1 MSANRPTRSR
11 ISSPF
16 VPAPSIDS
24 SEPATDAPADKPKTF
39 MQRWVEPA
47 PALPRPSY
55 AEAGH
60 ERHGV
65 VLNMMPLGVG
75 PSAKVL
81 KALANVEKPK
91 KSISSVSTP
100 EVATPEPGPAEEI
113 AEIAEEVA
121 ETIETP
127 RQESIPKQTIEEEDE
142 VMPKTPKS
150 PSSARKSVSR
160 PSVGPQ
166 SAGQSVFALQQSPM
180 DALMSE
186 RPQSRYLRYPSDSAT
201 PEPALGPDGL
211 PIINM
216 DFTDRVVEYAVNE
229 ALDRHKWP
237 TAYALR
243 TVYDDGRTDPRMVR
257 IFDAVYN
264 GWSTL
269 DQMDEFQDKIRRK
282 KREGKRD
289 RTAEYYFNGE
299 DPAPPRSQGL
309 FSPMS
314 SIQGPVSTYQSVY
327 QTPYTS
333 LPPSQPSTVGDSSQP
348 RASSLVSAA
357 MAVSTSP
364 QPDHEHIS
372 KKQRSNSFQ
381 PANSLV
387 LNGNASLNGTTK
399 SQSPAVLASSSVG
412 QSPAPGPSPAA
423 DTNGDSKVSKGE
435 GKDAQ
440 RSRSNSTSSSLSSV
454 NEDLIEDGSILSPA
468 RPLPGGAKAPAA
480 APMPVPG
487 PISSVPSHLAAKY
500 GPVLGLGF
508 GQVQQTPRFVSPY
521 ASAEGFQAVALSAEA
536 ARHARPISQP
546 AKAGPR
552 TFTFSTVPASA
563 SASASAPVARPSSA
577 SNNPL
582 PSSTPAASSAPNT
595 TSEPPTKSSMAPTAL
610 VHSYSNSSTTSNKK
624 FPATFR
630 IKNSAKAQQ
639 AQIQV
644 TQEEVDASNRL
655 KRKARDLTGK
665 APNTESNERHEVK
678 TAKAATD
685 IAEERG
691 NQSDGAD
698 SIAVKPTKKQK
709 KLPKVRLLNRSRE
722 TRQNSRYASDE
733 GSSPT
738 ELAFKP
744 PFPPGDSLPSSRAG
758 TPTAANRPTRKQKTG
773 SGLRVKT
780 SPMKK
785 KTGTSA
791 GIPKDMRSPIS
802 NGGPMAQDGDND
814 DFCSACGG
822 NGDLVCCDGCTRSFH
837 FKCVDPPLV
846 EGSQSLPDDWY
857 CNLCQLKPSG
867 AFDDDTGGVWGPL
880 ISELEVK
887 NPRSF
892 RLPEPIREYFVDV
905 KTGADGEYEEIIPP
919 KPKNNKAGWEEAPD
933 YFRRKDAKGK
943 IILCHRCN
951 GEASAPNRM
960 IIPCSFCGLYWHLD
974 CVDVPLAKEPG
985 VGRQWR
991 CPAHVDDLLAVL
1003 PVTLAPAHRFRKIKG
1018 ASVIKPAATR
1028 GFQNNG
1034 HIEIENDP
1042 SEDEEEQ
1049 GFYELREFGHVYK
1062 LPEMSI
1068 KLDFISR
1075 VKQNRGKY
1083 LPSLYSSKPVRPQP
1097 VPKAV
1102 QPASSVPSVPGSDKP
1117 WNQRT
1122 MEEQQAALN
1131 LASLLVNTNDPAM
1144 EDKTGLLIN
1153 ALLSEAP
1160 PAVISLVAQS
1170 STEKINA
1177 AKLSKKEKKGIQAF
1191 FNFLKEK
1198 LDNAEDSSDE
1208 EDEAAPVTPPETV
1221 DESAVVPEVTR
1232 AVDNSKFATVESV
1245 EDEDAEMIL

>member
-11 ISSPF
+11 IASPF
-16 VPAPSIDS
+16 PPTTTIESADS
-24 SEPATDAPADKPKTF
+24 ATEGRDGESMPRST
-39 MQRWVEPA
+39 WVEPSLA
-47 PALPRPSY
+47 APRPSY

-81 KALANVEKPK
+81 KALATVEKPK

-100 EVATPEPGPAEEI
+100 EVATPEPPQI
-113 AEIAEEVA
+113 AEIAEMPEVTEVA

-127 RQESIPKQTIEEEDE
+127 RQQSVPAQTIEVEEDE
-142 VMPKTPKS
+142 ALPKTPRS
-150 PSSARKSVSR
+150 PGSARKSVSR
-160 PSVGPQ
+160 PSVGPP
-166 SAGQSVFALQQSPM
+166 SAGQSVFALQRSPTAALAT
-180 DALMSE
+180 DAALE
-186 RPQSRYLRYPSDSAT
+186 PPRYPRYTSDSAT

-243 TVYDDGRTDPRMVR
+243 TFYDEGRTNPRMVR
-257 IFDAVYN
+257 LFDSIYN
-264 GWSTL
+264 GWADVEQMTEFRST
-269 DQMDEFQDKIRRK
+269 MRIK
-282 KREGKRD
+282 KKEGKKGK
-289 RTAEYYFNGE
+289 TGEYYFNGD
-299 DPAPPRSQGL
+299 DPAPARPI
-309 FSPMS
+309 FNAMN
-314 SIQGPVSTYQSVY
+314 IIHAPVSTYQSVY

-333 LPPSQPSTVGDSSQP
+333 FPASQPSSVRDSSQP
-348 RASSLVSAA
+348 RASSVVHGSMTVSA
-357 MAVSTSP
+357 SP

-381 PANSLV
+381 PVNGTV
-387 LNGNASLNGTTK
+387 INGNASMNGTTK
-399 SQSPAVLASSSVG
+399 SQSPAVLGSSRV
-412 QSPAPGPSPAA
+412 QSPAAQPSPAA
-423 DTNGDSKVSKGE
+423 ETNGDSRASPGD
-435 GKDAQ
+435 GK
-440 RSRSNSTSSSLSSV
+440 RSRSNSSTSSLSSV
-454 NEDLIEDGSILSPA
+454 NEDLIEDTSIISPL
-468 RPLPGGAKAPAA
+468 RPAPAP
-480 APMPVPG
+480 APALVRA
-487 PISSVPSHLAAKY
+487 PISTVPSHLAAKY

-508 GQVQQTPRFVSPY
+508 GPTQQTPRFVSPY

-552 TFTFSTVPASA
+552 TFTFSTNPAAASA
-563 SASASAPVARPSSA
+563 SASAQTPPAASLAGPSSA
-577 SNNPL
+577 SNQ
-582 PSSTPAASSAPNT
+582 PSSASTSTPALNT
-595 TSEPPTKSSMAPTAL
+595 TTTEPPSKSSMAPTVL
-610 VHSYSNSSTTSNKK
+610 VHSSSNSSTTSTKK
-624 FPATFR
+624 YPPTFR
-630 IKNSAKAQQ
+630 IKNTSKAQQ
-639 AQIQV
+639 AQLQV
-644 TQEEVDASNRL
+644 SQEEVDASNRL
-655 KRKARDLTGK
+655 KRKAREITGK
-665 APNTESNERHEVK
+665 TPTAESNERHEVK
-678 TAKAATD
+678 AVKAAAAAA
-685 IAEERG
+685 AEERG
-691 NQSDGAD
+691 NQSDGGD
-698 SIAVKPTKKQK
+698 SIAVKPNKKQK
-709 KLPKVRLLNRSRE
+709 KLPKVRLLNRNRE

-802 NGGPMAQDGDND
+802 NGGPMTQDGEND
-814 DFCSACGG
+814 DYCSACGG

-837 FKCVDPPLV
+837 FKCVDPPII
-846 EGSQSLPDDWY
+846 EGSQPLPDDWY
-857 CNLCQLKPSG
+857 CNSCQLKQNGP
-867 AFDDDTGGVWGPL
+867 FDDDTGGVWGPL
-880 ISELEVK
+880 ISEFEDK

-933 YFRRKDAKGK
+933 YFRKKDAKGK

-974 CVDVPLAKEPG
+974 CLDVPLAKEPG
-985 VGRQWR
+985 AGRQWR
-991 CPAHVDDLLAVL
+991 CPAHVDDLLAIL
-1003 PVTLAPAHRFRKIKG
+1003 PATLAPAHRFRKIKG
-1018 ASVIKPAATR
+1018 ASVIKPAVTR
-1028 GFQNNG
+1028 GLKNNG

-1062 LPEMSI
+1062 LPEISI

-1075 VKQNRGKY
+1075 VKQMRGKY
-1083 LPSLYSSKPVRPQP
+1083 VPSLYSSKPRPEP
-1097 VPKAV
+1097 VAKTTAV
-1102 QPASSVPSVPGSDKP
+1102 PPAPSVPAVPGTNKP
-1117 WNQRT
+1117 WTQRT

-1131 LASLLVNTNDPAM
+1131 LASLVANSNDPALG
-1144 EDKTGLLIN
+1144 DNTGLLIN
-1153 ALLSEAP
+1153 TLLAEAP
-1160 PAVISLVAQS
+1160 PAVVSLVAQS
-1170 STEKINA
+1170 TAENITA
-1177 AKLSKKEKKGIQAF
+1177 AKLTKKEKQGIQAF

-1198 LDNAEDSSDE
+1198 LDNADSSSDE
-1208 EDEAAPVTPPETV
+1208 DDSAPATPPASTEEQSV
-1221 DESAVVPEVTR
+1221 IPEVTTV
-1232 AVDNSKFATVESV
+1232 VDNSKFATVESV
-1245 EDEDAEMIL
+1245 DEEDTEMLL